1 MRTTRWG
8 ITLTD
13 CWWLFHVPVLVQSG
27 VSRACVGAFV
37 TDCFTCLCW
46 CSRQWLFHVP
56 VFVQASLTVS
66 RACAGTVVTDCFTCL
81 CWCSHQWL
89 FHVHVLVQSSLIVSR
104 ACVGAGVTDC
114 FSHVSVLVQAS
125 LIVSRACVGAGVT
138 DCFTCLCW
146 CRRHWLFHVP
156 VLVQASLTVSR
167 VCVWVMPLRR
177 RPEKSQGSPG
187 DGRARLSLPE
197 TMQPRPAC
205 DCGAREVVV
214 EFHLSTPLHSQPLP
228 HPTNSRK
235 DQHVPPLLPN
245 PCSPHPLPFRF
256 PPPPP
261 PPPASVPNPITP
273 PPPPPPPLVLS
284 SLLSRLSLWKL
295 TDAQSVRG
303 RLVLANALVVS
314 FAIWEMFTISQTAC
328 LY

>member
-1 MRTTRWG
+1 M
-8 ITLTD
+8 
-13 CWWLFHVPVLVQSG
+13 
-27 VSRACVGAFV
+27 
-37 TDCFTCLCW
+37 
-46 CSRQWLFHVP
+46 
-56 VFVQASLTVS
+56 
-66 RACAGTVVTDCFTCL
+66 
-81 CWCSHQWL
+81 
-89 FHVHVLVQSSLIVSR
+89 
-104 ACVGAGVTDC
+104 
-114 FSHVSVLVQAS
+114 
-125 LIVSRACVGAGVT
+125 
-138 DCFTCLCW
+138 
-146 CRRHWLFHVP
+146 
-156 VLVQASLTVSR
+156 QASLTVSR

-214 EFHLSTPLHSQPLP
+214 EFHLSTPLRSQPLP
-228 HPTNSRK
+228 QPTNSRK
-235 DQHVPPLLPN
+235 DQHVPRLLPN

-256 PPPPP
+256 QPPSPPPPP
-261 PPPASVPNPITP
+261 LTP
-273 PPPPPPPLVLS
+273 SFSSKPHNPPPPPPLVLS

-295 TDAQSVRG
+295 TDAQWVRG